1 MESRSK
7 LVLLAST
14 QILYV
19 NLKTSND
26 EGVFCT
32 VPGNQSLITCVK
44 FIKDEFLITTNEGGV
59 LSLWAKT
66 RQSHVRQ
73 GIVLLF
79 SRINR
84 ILSYSGLIP
93 FLFKPI

>member
-1 MESRSK
+1 MEPRSEH
-7 LVLLAST
+7 VLLAST

-32 VPGNQSLITCVK
+32 IPGSQSLITCVK
-44 FIKDEFLITTNEGGV
+44 FIKDDLLITTNEGGV

-66 RQSHVRQ
+66 RQSQVRQ
-73 GIVLLF
+73 GVVLLF
-79 SRINR
+79 ARING
-84 ILSYSGLIP
+84 ILLYSGRIP